1 MVDLRLHESRS
12 KGGPNELADI
22 TLDIMP
28 KGLEKL
34 GIESIGT
41 RGLVWIKGK
50 NHVFDFLF

>member
-34 GIESIGT
+34 GIESVGT